1 MAEAVDS
8 LEEPV
13 CSRKGKSFTFSL
25 ASEDYGMGI
34 LKIKEIIGTMPITS
48 VAGTSDF
55 VKGIIN
61 LRRKVMPAMSVGV
74 EVTDYHYTVLEK

>member
-13 CSRKGKSFTFSL
+13 CSREERSFTFSL

-34 LKIKEIIGTMPITS
+34 LKIKESMETMPITS

-55 VKGIIN
+55 VKGIID
-61 LRRKVMPAMSVGV
+61 LRGKVMPAMLVWV
-74 EVTDYHYTVLEK
+74 EVIYCHYTVLEK